1 MVPSLFGLIKSVDP
15 SAAKKAS
22 LELLEF
28 VGLSDMSATPAKELT
43 LVNQKR
49 LEVARGLATQPELL
63 LLDEVMAGL
72 NSAEVTQ
79 AMELVTAIRNR
90 GITIFM
96 IEHVMQAIMSVCD
109 RIMVLDH
116 GEKIAEGTPEEITT
130 DQKVIEVYLGE

>member
-1 MVPSLFGLIKSVDP
+1 
-15 SAAKKAS
+15 
-22 LELLEF
+22 
-28 VGLSDMSATPAKELT
+28 MSTIPAKELT

-49 LEVARGLATQPELL
+49 LEVARGLATRPELL

-72 NSAEVTQ
+72 NSTEVEQ
-79 AMELVTAIRNR
+79 AIELVMGIRDR

-116 GEKIAEGTPEEITT
+116 GVKIAEGTPEEVTN